1 MHKVHVGSL
10 KDLIKIHYKLTFQTT
25 YALGYANTF
34 QNQIAFKPIA
44 SGSVRDENI
53 NFESYRTI
61 LM

>member
-44 SGSVRDENI
+44 SGSVRNEI
-53 NFESYRTI
+53 
-61 LM
+61 